1 MLMET
6 VTLSSAQ
13 DKPRLDDALLSFA
26 RTHQLPSSAV
36 QAIDLAL
43 EEHLTN
49 VFNYGFEPG
58 RHPQVVV
65 RIDQDPNGLTVEIS
79 DNGKPFNP
87 LDHPEPDVNL
97 PLEDRPIG
105 GLGIHLIRKFVDQL
119 AYRRDSGRNV
129 LTMCKRLE
137 N

>member
-1 MLMET
+1 MET
-6 VTLSSAQ
+6 VTLSSAR
-13 DKPRLDDALLSFA
+13 DKPRLDEALLTFA
-26 RTHQLPSSAV
+26 RAHQVAPAAV

-43 EEHLTN
+43 EEHLAN

-58 RHPQVVV
+58 GHPEVVV
-65 RIDQDPNGLTVEIS
+65 HIEQNPNGLMVEIS

-87 LDHPEPDVNL
+87 LEHPEPDVNL
-97 PLEDRPIG
+97 PLEKRPIG

-119 AYRRDSGRNV
+119 AYRREAGRNI
-129 LTMCKRLE
+129 LTMCKRLG

>member
-1 MLMET
+1 MEK

-13 DKPRLDDALLSFA
+13 DKPRLDDALLNFA
-26 RTHQLPSSAV
+26 RTHQLPPSAV

-43 EEHLTN
+43 EEHLAN

-58 RHPQVVV
+58 GQPQVVV
-65 RIDQDPNGLTVEIS
+65 LIEQNPNGLTVEIS

-87 LDHPEPDVNL
+87 LEQPEPDVSL
-97 PLEDRPIG
+97 PLEERPIG

-119 AYRRDSGRNV
+119 AYRRDAGRNI
-129 LTMCKRLE
+129 LTMHKRLV

>member
-1 MLMET
+1 MET

-26 RTHQLPSSAV
+26 RTHQLPPPAV

-58 RHPQVVV
+58 GHPQVVV
-65 RIDQDPNGLTVEIS
+65 RIEQNPSGLTVEIS
-79 DNGKPFNP
+79 DNGRPFNP
-87 LDHPEPDVNL
+87 LEHPEPDVSL
-97 PLEDRPIG
+97 PLEERPIG
-105 GLGIHLIRKFVDQL
+105 GLGIHLIRKSVEQL
-119 AYRRDSGRNV
+119 SYRHEAGRNI
-129 LTMCKRLE
+129 LTMCKRLKPG
-137 N
+137 